1 MPTEE
6 YNKALNTELVEH
18 GKVGAVEGK
27 LHRDRLFSPGPTA
40 ADLSAT
46 ASHDQATGARIVRV
60 APFIAFVVGMWVLT
74 VDRGIELGVT
84 LGLYEDTM
92 LAPDWYMGILLVTPI
107 VLAFVL
113 RKIIPIVFYIGL
125 SLWLIWWLV
134 F

>member
-1 MPTEE
+1 
-6 YNKALNTELVEH
+6 
-18 GKVGAVEGK
+18 
-27 LHRDRLFSPGPTA
+27 
-40 ADLSAT
+40 
-46 ASHDQATGARIVRV
+46 
-60 APFIAFVVGMWVLT
+60 
-74 VDRGIELGVT
+74 
-84 LGLYEDTM
+84 M